1 MSSLSSSKTDPTIRE
16 YVVAHKAFRLPDYP
30 DLVPIQVGSGED
42 LGFLRDN
49 TADNISE
56 RNPSWCEL
64 TALYWIWKNDRK
76 SRIIG
81 INHYRRYFEDLKD
94 PALIEDLLKKNDLIV
109 AKAEPLKET
118 AWEQYVENCGY
129 EKDLRNLRAI
139 LKSLHP
145 EDLAAFDE
153 VMSSGSLHL
162 YNMVIMPASLY
173 RSYCAWLFPMLF
185 RLEEIT
191 DISEYPAYEKRIYGF
206 LAERLLNVWIKA
218 RGLKAAERPVIQM
231 EQSEKEKRHMPVRRL
246 RNRVQYAL
254 TRSWRR
260 KEFRKHYE

>member
-1 MSSLSSSKTDPTIRE
+1 MNSSPSIRHNAGISE
-16 YVVAHKAFRLPDYP
+16 YVVAHKAFRVPDYP
-30 DLVPIQVGSGED
+30 DLVPIQVGAGED

-49 TADNISE
+49 TGDNISE

-64 TALYWIWKNDRK
+64 TALYWIWKNDRH

-81 INHYRRYFEDLKD
+81 INHYRRYFEDLQD
-94 PALIEDLLKKNDLIV
+94 PARIEELLKKYDLIV
-109 AKAEPLKET
+109 AAPEPLKET
-118 AWEQYVENCGY
+118 VWEQYVQTSGY

-139 LKSLHP
+139 LKTLHP
-145 EDLAAFDE
+145 EDVAAFDK

-173 RSYCAWLFPMLF
+173 RSYCAWLFPLLF
-185 RLEEIT
+185 KLEEQT
-191 DISEYPAYEKRIYGF
+191 DISQYPAYEKRIYGF
-206 LAERLLNVWIKA
+206 LAERLLNVWIEA
-218 RGLKAAERPVIQM
+218 RGLHAASRPVLQL
-231 EQSEKEKRHMPVRRL
+231 EQSEKEKRHMPIRRL